1 MPTPTAVA
9 IELTEEERARLESWS
24 RRRSTAQALALR
36 SRIVL
41 AAADGLSNLE
51 IAEQLA
57 VSRPTVTKWRNRFA
71 ELRLDGLLDEPRPG
85 RPRTITDEQVEAVVI
100 KTLESKP
107 KDATHWSTRSLA
119 REMGMTAD
127 AIWRIWQA
135 FGLQPHRSETFKL
148 SSDPLFVEKVKDICG
163 LYLNPP
169 ERAVVLCVDEKSQ
182 IQALD
187 RTQPILPLLPGT
199 PERATH
205 DYKRHGT
212 SSLYAALDL
221 ATGKVIGSLHNRHRA
236 IEFHKFLQTI
246 DQQVPTHLDVHVVL
260 DNSSTHKTPKIQRW
274 LAAHPRFHLHF
285 TPTSS
290 SWLNLV
296 ERWFAELTNK
306 KLRRGAYRSVRAL
319 NADIRAW
326 IENWNENPRPYVWTK
341 TAEQILDAI
350 RSYCQRINPTGH

>member
-1 MPTPTAVA
+1 
-9 IELTEEERARLESWS
+9 
-24 RRRSTAQALALR
+24 
-36 SRIVL
+36 
-41 AAADGLSNLE
+41 
-51 IAEQLA
+51 
-57 VSRPTVTKWRNRFA
+57 
-71 ELRLDGLLDEPRPG
+71 
-85 RPRTITDEQVEAVVI
+85 
-100 KTLESKP
+100 
-107 KDATHWSTRSLA
+107 
-119 REMGMTAD
+119 
-127 AIWRIWQA
+127 
-135 FGLQPHRSETFKL
+135 
-148 SSDPLFVEKVKDICG
+148 
-163 LYLNPP
+163 
-169 ERAVVLCVDEKSQ
+169 
-182 IQALD
+182 LD

-246 DQQVPTHLDVHVVL
+246 DQQVPRHLAVHIVL

-290 SWLNLV
+290 SWINLV

-319 NADIRAW
+319 NADIRDW
-326 IENWNENPRPYVWTK
+326 IETWNENPRPYVWAK